1 MAMYSITKV
10 VQHADVRRVHV
21 EMDKL
26 HSMIIFV
33 AAAHIVVN
41 VHQHIRVP
49 SDLMMLMLYVVLAY
63 NK

>member
-26 HSMIIFV
+26 HSVIIFV
-33 AAAHIVVN
+33 AAAQIVVN
-41 VHQHIRVP
+41 VHQRIRVP

>member
-41 VHQHIRVP
+41 VHQRIRVP